1 MAADPVTDPA
11 DALATDEAA
20 TRERLAGL
28 RREFDQIVSSADTAT
43 DDEHDPEG
51 TTAYDRARTATLIES
66 ATEHL
71 AQIAAARARLDA
83 GTYGICEVCGRPVPA
98 ERLAARPTA
107 RTCVG
112 CVVSA

>member
-1 MAADPVTDPA
+1 VAADPMSDPGA
-11 DALATDEAA
+11 ALDTDEAA

-51 TTAYDRARTATLIES
+51 TTAYDRARTATLIEG
-66 ATEHL
+66 ATQHL
-71 AQIAAARARLDA
+71 AEIAAARARLDA
-83 GTYGICEVCGRPVPA
+83 GTYGTCEVCGRPVPP

-107 RTCVG
+107 RTCIG
-112 CVVSA
+112 CAVSA

>member
-1 MAADPVTDPA
+1 MGEPSDPAAAALAADETS
-11 DALATDEAA
+11 

-28 RREFDQIVSSADTAT
+28 RREFGQIVDSADTAT

-51 TTAYDRARTATLIES
+51 TTAYDRARTATLIE
-66 ATEHL
+66 AAERHLTE
-71 AQIAAARARLDA
+71 IAAARARLDA
-83 GTYGICEVCGRPVPA
+83 GTYGVCEVCGKPIPP

-112 CVVSA
+112 CPPR

>member
-1 MAADPVTDPA
+1 MNGAAE
-11 DALATDEAA
+11 ALTADEAA

-28 RREFDQIVSSADTAT
+28 RREFDQIVASADTAT

-66 ATEHL
+66 ATQHL
-71 AQIAAARARLDA
+71 AEIAAARARLGA
-83 GTYGICEVCGRPVPA
+83 GTYGQCEVCGGAIPV

-112 CVVSA
+112 CPPR

>member
-1 MAADPVTDPA
+1 MSATDPA
-11 DALATDEAA
+11 TDPAEALAADDAL

-28 RREFDQIVSSADTAT
+28 RRELEQIISSADGAT

-51 TTAYDRARTATLIES
+51 TTAYDRARTATLLEAAS
-66 ATEHL
+66 RHL
-71 AQIAAARARLDA
+71 AEIAAARARLEA
-83 GTYGICEVCGRPVPA
+83 GSYGRCEVCGRSIPP

-112 CVVSA
+112 CPPR

>member
-1 MAADPVTDPA
+1 MTDPA
-11 DALATDEAA
+11 QALTADETA

-28 RREFDQIVSSADTAT
+28 RREFAQIVDSADTAT

-66 ATEHL
+66 ATKHL
-71 AQIAAARARLDA
+71 AEIAAARGRLDA
-83 GTYGICEVCGRPVPA
+83 GTYGSCEVCDQRIPA

-112 CVVSA
+112 CPPR